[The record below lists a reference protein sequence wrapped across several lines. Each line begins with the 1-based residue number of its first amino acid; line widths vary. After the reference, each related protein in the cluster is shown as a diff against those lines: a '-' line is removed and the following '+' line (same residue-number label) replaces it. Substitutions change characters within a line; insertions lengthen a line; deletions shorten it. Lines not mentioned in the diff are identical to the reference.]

1 MSFEGLPSGLEGFRQ
16 CFTANGRLV
25 IEHINFCEPSS
36 QGVNIQVAK
45 SRLGRGLVSTSFAG
59 EFKLLLVI
67 MMVPSGSLSEETDGE
82 LKGT

>member
-36 QGVNIQVAK
+36 QGVNIQVAE
-45 SRLGRGLVSTSFAG
+45 STLGPGLVEHHLQAVSNQECKMCKDIFG
-59 EFKLLLVI
+59 
-67 MMVPSGSLSEETDGE
+67 
-82 LKGT
+82 